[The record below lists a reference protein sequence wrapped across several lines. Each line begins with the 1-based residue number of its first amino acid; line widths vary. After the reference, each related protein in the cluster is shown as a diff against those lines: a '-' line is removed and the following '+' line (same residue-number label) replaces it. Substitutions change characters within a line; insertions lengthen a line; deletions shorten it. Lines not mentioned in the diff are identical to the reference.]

1 MRMRSSLN
9 LDPIDDFSSHADVDM
24 GTFHP
29 YTVLHTLTDSII
41 HMEPIKRNPDGL
53 ATQKPIALRLMP
65 NERAD
70 AERIS
75 RESNVSMSRLA
86 REAFLKGLPLVSSSA
101 AAPTSPTPS
110 SGAAAFT
117 GGEASASPAGLSL
130 KTA

>member
-1 MRMRSSLN
+1 
-9 LDPIDDFSSHADVDM
+9 
-24 GTFHP
+24 
-29 YTVLHTLTDSII
+29 
-41 HMEPIKRNPDGL
+41 MEPIKRNPEGL
-53 ATQKPIALRLMP
+53 DKKKPIALRLMP

-101 AAPTSPTPS
+101 AASTSPTA
-110 SGAAAFT
+110 GAAAFS

-130 KTA
+130 TTE